1 MESPKVTE
9 EILYEQWINHKNL
22 KTLKTAGGED
32 IEILDIGMFNND
44 EAGPDFRNTR
54 IRIGNF
60 VFIGDV
66 EIDIN
71 YADWVN
77 HGHNINNKYNK
88 VILHVSLFNKQ
99 NHQYVYTRDGR
110 KVPTIILV
118 NFLEQG
124 IVDLF
129 CSTYEKDNGFFHN
142 YLRCHDSIKFISDA
156 EKVEALSKLGIERL
170 NKKCE
175 KIVLRLKELTYLN
188 SLKCNEPA
196 VAYQMSPENVL
207 QDINYSDLRKK
218 EIWEQVFYELIFEA
232 LGYSKNKIPMNE
244 LAKAADLNFLKKIN
258 SDDIIQCYEAVLFNI
273 GNLFNENLKSD
284 SSNLSEYIKG
294 LMKCWVKSKSFY
306 DGKILEDIEWHFFKL
321 RPQNFPTIRIAG
333 GARFLDSLINKNLV
347 EVILKKI
354 KEIHNIEV
362 LINSIRNLFVIKA
375 EGYWREHYVFEKP
388 IKSEIKYFVGAQRAD
403 EIIINVIFPFFTV
416 YFDVFGLPY
425 YSKKILQM
433 YNIFKQKSDNK
444 IISDVAKSLEME
456 QYLEKTILTQGMIEI
471 FRSYCS
477 KNRCAECKIGE
488 SIFN

>member
-1 MESPKVTE
+1 MELPKVTE

-22 KTLKTAGGED
+22 GALKTAGGED

-71 YADWVN
+71 YNDWVN

-99 NHQYVYTRDGR
+99 SHQYVYTRDGR
-110 KVPTIILV
+110 KVPTLVLV
-118 NFLEQG
+118 NYLEQG
-124 IVDLF
+124 LIDLF
-129 CSTYEKDNGFFHN
+129 CKKIEKDNGFLHN
-142 YLRCHDSIKFISDA
+142 QLKCHDSIKHIPESIKIDA
-156 EKVEALSKLGIERL
+156 LLKLGMERL

-175 KIVLRLKELTYLN
+175 KIVLRLKELAYLN
-188 SLKCNEPA
+188 SLSCKEPA
-196 VAYQMSPENVL
+196 VAYQMSPETIAQN
-207 QDINYSDLRKK
+207 INYSDLHQKD
-218 EIWEQVFYELIFEA
+218 IWEQVFYELIFEA

-244 LAKAADLNFLKKIN
+244 LAKAADLKFLRLLN
-258 SDDIIQCYEAVLFNI
+258 SENIVQCYEAVLFNI

-284 SSNLSEYIKG
+284 SSNLSDYIKG
-294 LMKCWVKSKSFY
+294 VMKCWQNSKGFY
-306 DGKILEDIEWHFFKL
+306 DGNVLEDIEWHFFKL

-333 GARFLDSLINKNLV
+333 GARFLDSLINKNLI
-347 EVILKKI
+347 EVIIRKI

-416 YFDVFGLPY
+416 YFDVFGLPN

-444 IISDVAKSLEME
+444 IISDVAASLE
-456 QYLEKTILTQGMIEI
+456 
-471 FRSYCS
+471 
-477 KNRCAECKIGE
+477 IGAI
-488 SIFN
+488 S